1 MKQQVSRL
9 SPHQNG
15 KVFGVLMALG
25 SLVFVVPFMLVMTA
39 FTPAGGEGSPPL
51 LMFLV
56 MPVIYLVFGYLS
68 VAIGCA
74 LYNFMFKYLGGIE
87 YESKGEE
94 SA

>member
-15 KVFGVLMALG
+15 KVFGVLMGLG
-25 SLVFVVPFMLVMTA
+25 SLVVVLPFMLVMMA
-39 FTPAGGEGSPPL
+39 FAPAGGAGSPPV
-51 LMFLV
+51 LMFLM
-56 MPVIYLVFGYLS
+56 MPFFYLVFGYLS

-87 YESKGEE
+87 YEARGEE
-94 SA
+94 TA

>member
-1 MKQQVSRL
+1 MKQQVSRF

-25 SLVFVVPFMLVMTA
+25 SLVFVLPFMLVMMA
-39 FTPAGGEGSPPL
+39 FTPSGGEGAPPM
-51 LMFLV
+51 LMFLF

-68 VAIGCA
+68 VVIGCA

-87 YESKGEE
+87 YEARGDENT
-94 SA
+94 